1 MSNSTQIKE
10 IKITLYTNIPTA
22 TDYEKSI
29 LTFSSI
35 SSPELKEL
43 TTTIRPDQK
52 PFFTYNIKYTE
63 SVLGSLTYVQ
73 IVKTFFK
80 KDSFLKRFAYL
91 SQYSYD
97 KDEYK
102 KNEQKKE
109 VIDNNIM
116 LMLKYLLPT
125 RYPAVN
131 NHYNSYDLLVGKR
144 SLKALFFNPF
154 TTRKPTV
161 LKISGKLYTLKKV
174 IWLNDIL
181 NHPEYKNFL
190 NDDDKKRPEKNSKG
204 SNNSNIL
211 FKEYDPKFD
220 FGKINECYVKT
231 CGSDIMKQIYVGL
244 DNDDNNYDAGSTP
257 FEIYLDVELIE
268 DELKPEEEKNIKC
281 ANYSDYLGNELSK
294 LIKRKNPTIVIKK
307 GQIEKKPLFSKT
319 KLTSRK
325 KTEIEAE
332 EKISDELKNKR
343 EKENR
348 YYNDLDNDVL
358 DNYETIFNPVF
369 DKLSRGKFKN
379 KIRDFDINK
388 KNFYFFLQS
397 NESILNNLF
406 NLIIS
411 GENNGIKN
419 LLNDNYF
426 NESSKNDTVFSK
438 IDKEIFSLNKFRA
451 TVTSKTREENKETIF
466 QYELLK
472 EFIRE
477 LKVKFTQV
485 KGGGGNIIT
494 YKKSKR
500 KNTINKKRN
509 STRKR
514 S

>member
-97 KDEYK
+97 KDEDK

-181 NHPEYKNFL
+181 NHPEYKNLL
-190 NDDDKKRPEKNSKG
+190 NDDDKKRPVNNSKG
-204 SNNSNIL
+204 NNNSNKL
-211 FKEYDPKFD
+211 FKKYDPTVD

-244 DNDDNNYDAGSTP
+244 DGDNNEYEAGSTP

-343 EKENR
+343 EKENK
-348 YYNDLDNDVL
+348 YYNDVDYESRN
-358 DNYETIFNPVF
+358 NYEQIFGTFF
-369 DKLSRGKFKN
+369 DELLKGRFKS
-379 KIRDFDINK
+379 KIKDYDINK
-388 KNFYFFLQS
+388 KNLYFFLEKNNTLLKRLFEFITTNNTGEIEKLVNDDYY
-397 NESILNNLF
+397 NEEGKVNKS
-406 NLIIS
+406 
-411 GENNGIKN
+411 
-419 LLNDNYF
+419 
-426 NESSKNDTVFSK
+426 VFEK
-438 IDKEIFSLNKFRA
+438 IDAEINRLSTYRVSINEKDKRNND
-451 TVTSKTREENKETIF
+451 ENILRFEI
-466 QYELLK
+466 LK
-472 EFIRE
+472 EFIRN
-477 LKVKFTQV
+477 LKTKNKKT
-485 KGGGGNIIT
+485 GGT
-494 YKKSKR
+494 KR
-500 KNTINKKRN
+500 KTIRRNKKQY
-509 STRKR
+509 TRKR
-514 S
+514 IYRI